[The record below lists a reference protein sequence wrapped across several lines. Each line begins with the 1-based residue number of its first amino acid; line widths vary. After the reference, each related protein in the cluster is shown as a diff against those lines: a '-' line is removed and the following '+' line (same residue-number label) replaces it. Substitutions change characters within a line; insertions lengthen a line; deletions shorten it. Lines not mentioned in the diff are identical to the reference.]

1 MAISNKP
8 WGSISEADYKSASAF
23 CGACLIDL
31 NPSGEEKVKSRCKLP
46 VYEPGGA
53 LNRNAVHA
61 AAGVLAGARGGV
73 QAPAEEKRKAARK
86 IARFYGQLEEEL
98 PEAVKR
104 LAGRS

>member
-8 WGSISEADYKSASAF
+8 WGSISESDYTDAAAF
-23 CGACLIDL
+23 CKACLIDL
-31 NPSGEEKVKSRCKLP
+31 NEAGKEKIKTNCKLP

-73 QAPAEEKRKAARK
+73 QAPPEEKRKAARRL
-86 IARFYGQLEEEL
+86 ARLYGQLDEEL

-104 LAGRS
+104 LAGA